1 LQVGLL
7 YAHIELAQGVMKNYP
22 KIKCPSKILI
32 ELVNLQTQKKIFA
45 SDYSLTAFGFPAG
58 EVPIK
63 EVVCIRFK
71 SLLNLINYTGD
82 P

>member
-1 LQVGLL
+1 L
-7 YAHIELAQGVMKNYP
+7 
-22 KIKCPSKILI
+22 S
-32 ELVNLQTQKKIFA
+32 
-45 SDYSLTAFGFPAG
+45 AFGFPSG